1 MYIGKIFVGGYPPEI
16 ADWCNANNAH
26 IEELEKVD
34 DLRQFK
40 IVENNATEPIE
51 IQIKRLES
59 YLSKTDWYC
68 ARYVDSGVPI
78 PEEVQSKRQEAR
90 EEISAL
96 RRAGNEPRYFDLGD

>member
-40 IVENNATEPIE
+40 IVENNAAEPIE

-59 YLSKTDWYC
+59 YLSETDWYC

-96 RRAGNEPRYFDLGD
+96 RGELDGSQ

>member
-59 YLSKTDWYC
+59 YLSETDWYC

-96 RRAGNEPRYFDLGD
+96 RGELDGSQ

>member
-1 MYIGKIFVGGYPPEI
+1 MNIGKIFVGGYPPEI
-16 ADWCNANNAH
+16 ADWCNANNAY

-40 IVENNATEPIE
+40 IVENNAAEPIE

-59 YLSKTDWYC
+59 YLSETDWYC

-96 RRAGNEPRYFDLGD
+96 RGELDGSQ